1 MPPAL
6 PPKHTNTTRTL
17 TEGSLRCLPE
27 TALHHTNTHER
38 EAHPPTRA
46 LP

>member
-6 PPKHTNTTRTL
+6 PPKHTDTTRTL

-27 TALHHTNTHER
+27 TALHDTNTQER